1 MSPTQQVDELGNVAH
16 EVWENS
22 TGPLSVIAEDNKN
35 ILMTINPPLYQLRQG
50 LAFMAGVR
58 TAGMAGTDGMLLI
71 VPNAN
76 TVPHLIITLQAAGTD
91 TALSGA
97 RFKLTEGA

>member
-1 MSPTQQVDELGNVAH
+1 MVTQQVDESGNQAL
-16 EVWENS
+16 EILENT
-22 TGPLSVIAEDNKN
+22 TGPLSVIAENDKYAS
-35 ILMTINPPLYQLRQG
+35 MTINPPLYQLRQG

-58 TAGMAGTDGMLLI
+58 TAGMVGTDGMLLI